1 MSAAPA
7 ATPTFSV
14 HAVRDDFPA
23 LHQQVNGK
31 PLVYLDSAASSQVCL
46 ASMRAVEHFERHDK
60 SNVHRGVHTLAQR
73 ATTAMEHARGQIA
86 QFIGAASPHEIVFTR
101 GTTESIN
108 LVANTL
114 GQQLQ
119 AGDEVLITH
128 MEHHSNIVPWQ
139 LLAQRAGIVLRV
151 APVDERGVLD
161 LQALINLI
169 GPRTRLVSVVHTS
182 NTLGTINPVREIVQA
197 AHDRGV
203 PVLLDGAQTVP
214 HERVDMVALGCDF
227 YTFSG
232 HKLCGPTGIGVLYGR
247 AERLAALPPWQGGGD
262 MIDQVSFDGTTFAE
276 PPARFEAGTPNISGI
291 IGLGAA
297 CDYLAGLDFQAIA
310 AHEAALLARATE
322 LLLQVP
328 GLRIIGTAPHKVS
341 VCSFVMDGVPVADI
355 GTLLDMQ
362 GVAVRAGHHCTQPL
376 LERLGVPATA
386 RASFAFYNTLDDV
399 EALARALHK
408 VRKMVG

>member
-161 LQALINLI
+161 LQALIDLI

-203 PVLLDGAQTVP
+203 PVLLDGAQAVP

-297 CDYLAGLDFQAIA
+297 CDYLASLDFQAIA

-322 LLLQVP
+322 LITQVP